1 MRRPPP
7 LHCSESEYGVLR
19 RDWRNMLVVCS
30 PSSVENSGGDFLA
43 ACCLRRRMYVDS
55 GRGRTDLDLGFSFL
69 AVMCKW
75 VSEVGNG
82 ESENSRYGTAL
93 VPASVY
99 LVSSDVLQAVDY
111 LSCIVP
117 KSPQG
122 RNARVS
128 LQDRFTKRSLPGGKR
143 SFQTRFRFRL
153 ITANDKSSGY
163 APFPAH
169 SQPPAHFGRK
179 SQVGGWMSQSK
190 RQDGACQELEGITL
204 M

>member
-7 LHCSESEYGVLR
+7 LHYSKSEYGVLR
-19 RDWRNMLVVCS
+19 RDWRNMLVVARAAWKTAEETIQQRA
-30 PSSVENSGGDFLA
+30 VHGGVW
-43 ACCLRRRMYVDS
+43 VDS

-82 ESENSRYGTAL
+82 ESENSTAL

-99 LVSSDVLQAVDY
+99 LVSDVLQAVDY
-111 LSCIVP
+111 LCCIVP

-163 APFPAH
+163 APFPTH

-179 SQVGGWMSQSK
+179 SQVGGWMSQSE